1 MENEGGFCITCKH
14 KHRGKKECPHC
25 DCNWQ
30 PIKLEK
36 EPIMIKKIW
45 NKIVSWL
52 FSWQKKK
59 KKKNHSTYRKRQPFK
74 CQ

>member
-45 NKIVSWL
+45 NKIKSW
-52 FSWQKKK
+52 FWKKD
-59 KKKNHSTYRKRQPFK
+59 
-74 CQ
+74 